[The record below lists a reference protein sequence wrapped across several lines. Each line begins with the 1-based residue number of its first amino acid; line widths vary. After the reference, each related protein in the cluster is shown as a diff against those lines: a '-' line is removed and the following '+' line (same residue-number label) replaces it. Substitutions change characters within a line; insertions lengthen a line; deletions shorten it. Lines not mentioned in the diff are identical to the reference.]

1 MTDARLPQ
9 EASHVQTQTPLCRG
23 VLHRRARRL
32 RRRTGPPYGAPAAPY
47 GYASDGEIVAAVAP
61 PAPYVENHA
70 GGLSSV
76 ARIGGY
82 WGYHGGRHEWV
93 PGRYEAPRP
102 GYRYEPHHW
111 VQQSAGHWRLEGGAW
126 RRG

>member
-1 MTDARLPQ
+1 MSILK
-9 EASHVQTQTPLCRG
+9 PLFAAAFCAATLAAC
-23 VLHRRARRL
+23 VVAPV
-32 RRRTGPPYGAPAAPY
+32 PPYGTPAAPY
-47 GYASDGEIVAAVAP
+47 AYASDGEIVATVAP
-61 PAPYVENHA
+61 PAPYVETVPA
-70 GGLSSV
+70 APFVGAV
-76 ARIGGY
+76 WVGGY

>member
-1 MTDARLPQ
+1 MSRLK
-9 EASHVQTQTPLCRG
+9 PLFAAAFCTAALAAC
-23 VLHRRARRL
+23 VVAPV
-32 RRRTGPPYGAPAAPY
+32 PPYGAPAAPY

-61 PAPYVENHA
+61 PAPYVETVPA
-70 GGLSSV
+70 APFVGAV
-76 ARIGGY
+76 WIGGY

-102 GYRYEPHHW
+102 GYRYEPHHFGAAKRRSPG
-111 VQQSAGHWRLEGGAW
+111 VFEGGAR